1 MDGPMSKVALIRCES
16 YDIEEVRRAVKRG
29 LDLLGGT
36 SKFARKG
43 QKVLL
48 KPNLLVGDLPEK
60 CVNTHSAVFRAVAE
74 QFMGV
79 GASLS
84 WGDSPGFGS
93 PAAAAKKPGILGVAE
108 KLGIPEADFKT
119 GIEVFY
125 DKGEQNKKFTIASGV
140 KENDIIVS
148 LPKLKT
154 HGLEK
159 ITGAVKNQFGCV
171 PGVRKGEYHIKLQDP
186 DSFARMLVDLNNLVN
201 PALYIMD
208 GVWAMEG
215 NGPRGGTPRKMN
227 LLLFSTDPIALD
239 ATVCRL
245 IDLNPEYVPTIKF
258 GQLSGSGTYHKDE
271 IELLGDDLDGF
282 KQPDFDIN
290 RGPLKAFQSKGVMRF
305 MNNRLVPRPYIIEEK
320 CISCGMCISICPTN
334 QKSVDW
340 TENDKTKPPDHNYK
354 TCIRCYCCQEICPE
368 GAIELKVPFIR
379 KFFRGK

>member
-1 MDGPMSKVALIRCES
+1 MSKVALIRCES
-16 YDIEEVRRAVKRG
+16 YDIEEVRRAVKKG
-29 LDLLGGT
+29 LDLLGGPA
-36 SKFARKG
+36 KYAKKD

-60 CVNTHSAVFRAVAE
+60 CVNTHSTVFRAVAE
-74 QFMGV
+74 QFMAI

-93 PAAAAKKPGILGVAE
+93 PAAAAKKPGILSVAE
-108 KLGIPEADFKT
+108 DLGIPEADFKT
-119 GIEVFY
+119 GTEVFY
-125 DKGEQNKKFTIASGV
+125 DKGEQNKKFIIAKGV
-140 KENDIIVS
+140 KDNDVIIS

-154 HGLEK
+154 HAFEK
-159 ITGAVKNQFGCV
+159 FTGAVKNQFGCV

-186 DSFARMLVDLNNLVN
+186 ESFARMLVDLNNLVK

-215 NGPRGGTPRKMN
+215 NGPRGGKPRKMN
-227 LLLFSTDPIALD
+227 LLLFSIDPIALD

-245 IDLNPEYVPTIKF
+245 IDLNPEYVPTIKY
-258 GQLSGSGTYHKDE
+258 GQLSGSGTYRENE
-271 IELLGDDLDGF
+271 IELLGDDFNGF

-290 RGPLKAFQSKGVMRF
+290 RAPLKAFQPKGIMHF
-305 MNNRLVPRPYIIEEK
+305 INNRLVPKPYIIEDK

-334 QKSVDW
+334 PKSVDW
-340 TENDKTKPPDHNYK
+340 VGNDKTRPPDHNYK

-368 GAIELKVPFIR
+368 GAIELKVPFLR
-379 KFFRGK
+379 KIFGGK